1 MIYYEY
7 MSILITGVT
16 GTLGT
21 ILAEYFL
28 KKKKKVFGCSKKIS
42 SQTKKKFESFNTN
55 NELFF
60 YNSIDIRKVTEIKK
74 WYKDVKGKT
83 NSIEIIINCAAISG
97 EVNSFFKITNQVW
110 KDIYDTNFFSV
121 INTINIFFPLL
132 KNSHKKLII
141 NILGGGV
148 GWHNLSKYKSPYI
161 TSKFALAGL
170 TECLAKEF
178 EKDDLTIL
186 GIFPGPMD
194 SKLRNK
200 LLDKN
205 KVCEKNQDLSGNSTV
220 NLIECILKIN
230 FKELTGKLLSSR
242 FDKIENT
249 KKSGSLFT
257 LRRIDN
263 KTYYF

>member
-1 MIYYEY
+1 M
-7 MSILITGVT
+7 
-16 GTLGT
+16 
-21 ILAEYFL
+21 
-28 KKKKKVFGCSKKIS
+28 
-42 SQTKKKFESFNTN
+42 
-55 NELFF
+55 
-60 YNSIDIRKVTEIKK
+60 
-74 WYKDVKGKT
+74 
-83 NSIEIIINCAAISG
+83 
-97 EVNSFFKITNQVW
+97 
-110 KDIYDTNFFSV
+110 
-121 INTINIFFPLL
+121 
-132 KNSHKKLII
+132 
-141 NILGGGV
+141 
-148 GWHNLSKYKSPYI
+148 
-161 TSKFALAGL
+161 AGL

-178 EKDDLTIL
+178 KKDDLTIL

-200 LLDKN
+200 FLDKN